1 MRVWRAPRA
10 SVAPGESSREKEP
23 KPAAAALGG
32 DGGGSE
38 PGPRD
43 EAPAC
48 PQLPGTAGELIGHHH
63 RSSGITTP
71 GRHAALGG
79 PAPALPVRPR
89 RAPGKELRG
98 WLLGSPSGLRAAER
112 TSTAGAPRGQ
122 QEEDGEQSW
131 AEKPLLVLAAAPTY
145 PLPPVRRRKGEDEE
159 EEEKERE
166 GGWGGRTGYKDRLG
180 GGWWKIFGLLSSGFS
195 CGGGGGSD
203 SKRRKGSLSYDCR
216 MLIAPA
222 WVRGLQPETQPD
234 SEVVQLCPGRDI

>member
-48 PQLPGTAGELIGHHH
+48 PQLPGTAGKLIGHHH

-79 PAPALPVRPR
+79 PAPALPARPR

-98 WLLGSPSGLRAAER
+98 WLRGSPSGLRAAER
-112 TSTAGAPRGQ
+112 TLYSRSTSGAARGGRRAGLGGEATTGPRRCPYLSPPSRS
-122 QEEDGEQSW
+122 E
-131 AEKPLLVLAAAPTY
+131 AERGGRG
-145 PLPPVRRRKGEDEE
+145 RRRK
-159 EEEKERE
+159 R
-166 GGWGGRTGYKDRLG
+166 
-180 GGWWKIFGLLSSGFS
+180 
-195 CGGGGGSD
+195 
-203 SKRRKGSLSYDCR
+203 KRRGVGWENW
-216 MLIAPA
+216 I
-222 WVRGLQPETQPD
+222 
-234 SEVVQLCPGRDI
+234 